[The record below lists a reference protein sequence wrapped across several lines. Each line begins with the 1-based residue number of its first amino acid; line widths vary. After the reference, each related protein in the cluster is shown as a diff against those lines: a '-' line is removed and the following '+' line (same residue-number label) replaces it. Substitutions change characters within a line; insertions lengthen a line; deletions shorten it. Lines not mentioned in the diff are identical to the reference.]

1 MSGASGVDVSLPE
14 SSLSDGGALVVVVVV
29 VEDELDVVV
38 VVVVEDE
45 LDVVVVPRGDVV
57 FVGVSAAIVVV
68 TTGRRAMLLVVAVAD
83 GIVEPLMVML
93 SAGLDGDR
101 LPATSVIVELT
112 CHDPST
118 SLGSVQEV
126 AGTT

>member
-1 MSGASGVDVSLPE
+1 MSGASGVEVSLPE
-14 SSLSDGGALVVVVVV
+14 SSLGDGGAL
-29 VEDELDVVV
+29 V